1 MNFDMLLTFINRL
14 SRWYFNSDP
23 EVAGQLGE
31 LENQRI
37 LLSLIDLKKKFLIT
51 VENTSVIIAEYPHDE
66 EAQEI
71 AATVHIGMA
80 TLLRLALGE
89 DYMPMLKSGILKIE
103 GNIETIDRL
112 RAIFTQVEVDWEE
125 IVSEYLGDSLAYQSG
140 VFARRAKNY
149 LRRSGENF
157 RLDVSEYLQ
166 EESRTVPTRT
176 ETDRFLHDVDALDA
190 DIERLEARV
199 SRLGQGS

>member
-1 MNFDMLLTFINRL
+1 MLLTLINRL
-14 SRWYFNSDP
+14 LRWYFNSDP
-23 EVAGQLGE
+23 EVIGQLGE

-37 LLSLIDLKKKFLIT
+37 LLSLTDLKRSFLIT
-51 VENTSVIIAEYPHDE
+51 VENTSVIVAEYQRDK
-66 EAQEI
+66 EAKEI
-71 AATVHIGMA
+71 AATVHVGVAI
-80 TLLRLALGE
+80 LLRLALGE

-103 GNIETIDRL
+103 GDVETVDRL
-112 RAIFTQVEVDWEE
+112 HAIFTQVEVDWEE
-125 IVSEYLGDSLAYQSG
+125 IISKYVGDSLAYQSS

-157 RLDVSEYLQ
+157 RLDVGEYLQ
-166 EESRTVPTRT
+166 EESRIVPTRA

>member
-1 MNFDMLLTFINRL
+1 MSFDMLLMFINRL
-14 SRWYFNSDP
+14 LRWYFNSDP
-23 EVAGQLGE
+23 EVASQLGE

-37 LLSLIDLKKKFLIT
+37 LLSLTDLKRSFLIT
-51 VENTSVIIAEYPHDE
+51 VENTSVIVAEYQRDK
-66 EAQEI
+66 EAKEI
-71 AATVHIGMA
+71 AVTVHVGVA

-89 DYMPMLKSGILKIE
+89 DYMPMLRSGTLKIE
-103 GNIETIDRL
+103 GDVETVDRL
-112 RAIFTQVEVDWEE
+112 HAIFTRVEVDWEE
-125 IVSEYLGDSLAYQSG
+125 IVSEYVGDSLAYQSG
-140 VFARRAKNY
+140 VFVRRAKNY

-199 SRLGQGS
+199 SRLGQSS